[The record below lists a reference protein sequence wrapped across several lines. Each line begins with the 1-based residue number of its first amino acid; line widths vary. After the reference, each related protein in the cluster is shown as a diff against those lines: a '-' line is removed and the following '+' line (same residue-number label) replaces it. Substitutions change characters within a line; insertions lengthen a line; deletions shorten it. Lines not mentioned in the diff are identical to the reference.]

1 MDNQFSAASSPRR
14 QPQQP
19 QPQQRGSSSNT
30 ASSSSTRAAAKIT
43 STAPADGRTAAVAAT
58 PTAAAG
64 GGAAVKLLTEDFNF
78 NDTLPVR
85 HSLLLPLLPPPFF
98 FSQRALSLA
107 FINTSGGILYY
118 KFSFLFFT
126 FSSFLLPTLSKRSVI
141 LALGQFSSTVAPLR
155 PPRK

>member
-30 ASSSSTRAAAKIT
+30 ASSSSTRAAAKST

-78 NDTLPVR
+78 NDTLPVKQ
-85 HSLLLPLLPPPFF
+85 SLLLPLLPPPFF
-98 FSQRALSLA
+98 FSHALSLSLA

-141 LALGQFSSTVAPLR
+141 LALG
-155 PPRK
+155 